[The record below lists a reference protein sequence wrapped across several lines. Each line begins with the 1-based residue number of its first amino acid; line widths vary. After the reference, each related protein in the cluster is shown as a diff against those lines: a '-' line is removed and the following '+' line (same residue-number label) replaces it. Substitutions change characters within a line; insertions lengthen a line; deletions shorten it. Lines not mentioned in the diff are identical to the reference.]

1 MLAGPVRAVARGRAD
16 MISLELL
23 TAADARARIP
33 AQPWHGRLWAMYS
46 SQWNGIV
53 TDPRAMSVP
62 ADDHVVHR
70 GDGVFE
76 TIKVV
81 EGAIYA
87 LHPHLDR
94 LETSAEGIH
103 LDLPWAPGELE
114 RAVVATA
121 RAAGRRDALIRILV
135 SRGPGGFGVDPR
147 ECPGPGLYIVAYQ
160 GPAPFMQTH
169 PAGARVAIVS
179 QPIKA
184 GKLATL
190 KTCNYLPNALMKWE
204 AGEADADFPLAL
216 DERGC
221 VAEGAT
227 ENFGIVDD
235 EGVLCVPR
243 DGRMLPGITMHRA
256 LALAAS
262 LVRTGLIGGSEAR
275 DIPREELFHCREVL
289 IFGTTPEVTA
299 VTAIDGKPAG
309 SGRPG
314 PVQQALARLFDA
326 DQRTNSALR
335 TPVLP

>member
-1 MLAGPVRAVARGRAD
+1 
-16 MISLELL
+16 MISLNIL
-23 TAADARARIP
+23 TAEEARARMP
-33 AQPWHGRLWAMYS
+33 SQPWHGRLWAMYS
-46 SQWNGIV
+46 SQWNGII
-53 TDPRAMSVP
+53 TDPRAMLVP
-62 ADDHVVHR
+62 ADDHVAHR

-76 TIKVV
+76 TIKTVD
-81 EGAIYA
+81 GAIYA
-87 LHPHLDR
+87 LRPHLDR
-94 LETSAEGIH
+94 LQASAGGIQ
-103 LDLPWAPGELE
+103 LKMPWTPDEVE

-121 RAAGRRDALIRILV
+121 RAAGRRDGLVRVIV

-147 ECPGPGLYIVAYQ
+147 ECPEPGLYITAYE
-160 GPAPFMQTH
+160 GPAPFMRTH

-204 AGEADADFPLAL
+204 AGTSGADFPLAL

-235 EGVLCVPR
+235 EGTLCIPR

-256 LALAAS
+256 MALSAG
-262 LVRTGLIGGSEAR
+262 LVQKGLIGGSEAR
-275 DIPREELFHCREVL
+275 DIPREELFRCREVL

-299 VTAIDGKPAG
+299 VTSIDGKAIG
-309 SGRPG
+309 SGHPG

-326 DQRTNSALR
+326 DQRTNAALR
-335 TPVLP
+335 TPVF

>member
-1 MLAGPVRAVARGRAD
+1 
-16 MISLELL
+16 MISLDIL
-23 TAADARARIP
+23 TAEEARNRIP
-33 AQPWHGRLWAMYS
+33 SQPWHRKFWAMYS

-53 TDPRAMSVP
+53 TDPCAMSVP
-62 ADDHVVHR
+62 ADDHVAHR

-76 TIKVV
+76 TLRVLD
-81 EGAIYA
+81 GAIYA

-103 LDLPWAPGELE
+103 LDPPWEPGELKH
-114 RAVVATA
+114 AVVATA
-121 RAAGRRDALIRILV
+121 RAAGRRDALIRVIL

-147 ECPGPGLYIVAYQ
+147 ECPEPGLYIVVYE
-160 GPAPFMQTH
+160 GPAPFMHTH

-179 QPIKA
+179 QPVKA

-204 AGEADADFPLAL
+204 AGEAGADFPLAL

-235 EGVLCVPR
+235 EGTLCIPR

-256 LALAAS
+256 MALSVS
-262 LVRTGLIGGSEAR
+262 LVQQGLIGGAEAR
-275 DIPREELFHCREVL
+275 DIPREELFRCREVL

-299 VTAIDGKPAG
+299 VTSMDGKAIG
-309 SGRPG
+309 SGHPG
-314 PVQQALARLFDA
+314 PVQQALARLFEA
-326 DQRTNSALR
+326 DQRTNTALR
-335 TPVLP
+335 TPVM